1 MSCEFATLDV
11 SDSLG
16 TKRMNLTKT
25 VRKVGI
31 DSDLQRIGWAVRDEK
46 LPTPKYDESYYQ
58 FFEDDGS
65 QAQTLWNEPLT
76 HSNFEQIVKQYP
88 VVVVN
93 FFAPWCPWCQRLAP
107 AWDAAASDVH
117 QQFPDADGR
126 IRIAKVDCTE
136 EMQLCR
142 SQQIMGFPSIRV
154 YRQGKD
160 IIKVGGHEEHEAY
173 HGDRT
178 KEALVEFMKGLVQED
193 GQRRPVGNTRRHA
206 KAEGCN
212 FSGFVLVKKVPGTFH
227 FYYKSDAHSFD
238 HGLVNTSH
246 IIHTFYYGSKP
257 SPFRQTQ
264 LKKLHPL
271 GLTQDWSDKLQN
283 RGFISKTEQATHEHY
298 MQVVLTTIQPLT
310 VRRGVGDYDAYEY
323 TVHSHTFNSDNVPAA
338 RISYDLSPI
347 QIVVRQKRRQW
358 YHFITTTC
366 AIIGGVFTVL
376 GLLDGVLYQSYK
388 IAKKVELG
396 KQG

>member
-178 KEALVEFMKGLVQED
+178 FSIT
-193 GQRRPVGNTRRHA
+193 GQRVSV
-206 KAEGCN
+206 
-212 FSGFVLVKKVPGTFH
+212 F
-227 FYYKSDAHSFD
+227 
-238 HGLVNTSH
+238 
-246 IIHTFYYGSKP
+246 
-257 SPFRQTQ
+257 
-264 LKKLHPL
+264 LK
-271 GLTQDWSDKLQN
+271 
-283 RGFISKTEQATHEHY
+283 
-298 MQVVLTTIQPLT
+298 
-310 VRRGVGDYDAYEY
+310 
-323 TVHSHTFNSDNVPAA
+323 
-338 RISYDLSPI
+338 LS
-347 QIVVRQKRRQW
+347 
-358 YHFITTTC
+358 
-366 AIIGGVFTVL
+366 
-376 GLLDGVLYQSYK
+376 
-388 IAKKVELG
+388 
-396 KQG
+396 